1 MTQYEV
7 LHQIEQKKMHPKK
20 AYKLLYRP
28 VKERKP
34 RRAHFVKMNVNIPE
48 EKGVNIL
55 LKVLFFLPLPLWII
69 KLVLRKRA
77 NQKLS
82 DEFPVTFKELM
93 DLMLIRGSRVDVKT
107 HDHVNVLIKTI

>member
-20 AYKLLYRP
+20 GYKLLFHQ

-34 RRAHFVKMNVNIPE
+34 RRAHFVKMNINIPD

-55 LKVLFFLPLPLWII
+55 LKVLFCLPLPLWII
-69 KLVLRKRA
+69 KLILRKRA
-77 NQKLS
+77 NQKVS
-82 DEFPVTFKELM
+82 DEFPVTFRELM
-93 DLMLIRGSRVDVKT
+93 DLMMIRGSKVDVKT